1 MPRDARP
8 LQQGPLERHPSGRP
22 ASLRLGA
29 LWLTLLLS
37 APGLAG
43 PAQLPAP
50 PPPAAAPVPAT
61 AQAAALAERIRRVL
75 DAPRFQAASWG
86 VEVLSLDSGRVLFA
100 RNPRQAFL
108 PASNAKLFTVAMALQ
123 ELGPERRLRTSLY
136 AAARPGPDGV
146 LAGDLVLYGRGDPT
160 LMRPWTGG
168 PARPDPMEDL
178 VRQLQAQG
186 VRSIQGD
193 LVGDDSYFDA
203 PPYAPGWAWEDL
215 RFAYGAEPTALT
227 IHHNLVDLWV
237 YPAPVAG
244 RPCFLFA
251 QPGHGLFSFRNET
264 STRPAGAAQGVRA
277 DRAPGESTIRVTGSL
292 APGAAPARLTVTI
305 RDGALLAANLL
316 ERALT
321 RHGIPVRGRVRSVH
335 AGDPPEG
342 PEAPGTP
349 KAVAGP
355 KAQGAQ
361 GDPAATGDRS
371 ASSDPTV
378 NANQAASNNPTAH
391 GDQTT
396 TDDRPVSSDPAA
408 NANPAAHGDQPATD
422 NRADMDAA
430 ASAPAGPGRVE
441 LGHLDSPP
449 LRSLVRDL
457 MKDSLNP
464 YAQLLLLQ
472 AGSLRPD
479 LPGDSVQRGLAVLA
493 EWMAKAGLDP
503 GSVQLEDGAGGSRRN
518 LVQPDAIV
526 RLLAH
531 MDHQPEAAA
540 FRDSLPVAGVDG
552 TLRLRM
558 GGTAA
563 QGNLRAKT
571 GTLRGT
577 HALSGYVTSAGG
589 ERLAFA
595 ILLNNDPDGAG
606 QRGPSAQ
613 AGLDAVAEL
622 LAQDPGPATR

>member
-22 ASLRLGA
+22 ATLRLGA
-29 LWLTLLLS
+29 LWLALLLS

-43 PAQLPAP
+43 PAPLPAP
-50 PPPAAAPVPAT
+50 LPPAAAPVPAT

-86 VEVLSLDSGRVLFA
+86 VEVLSLDSGQVLFA

-251 QPGHGLFSFRNET
+251 QPGHGLFSFRNDT
-264 STRPAGAAQGVRA
+264 RTRPAGAAQGVRA

-292 APGAAPARLTVTI
+292 APGAAPVRLTVTI
-305 RDGALLAANLL
+305 RDGALFAANLL
-316 ERALT
+316 ERALA

-361 GDPAATGDRS
+361 SDQAATGDRS
-371 ASSDPTV
+371 ASSDP
-378 NANQAASNNPTAH
+378 AAH
-391 GDQTT
+391 GDQTA
-396 TDDRPVSSDPAA
+396 SS
-408 NANPAAHGDQPATD
+408 DQPASD
-422 NRADMDAA
+422 NRAAMDAA
-430 ASAPAGPGRVE
+430 ASAPARPGRVE

-472 AGSLRPD
+472 AGGLRPD
-479 LPGDSVQRGLAVLA
+479 FPGDSVQRGLAVLA
-493 EWMAKAGLDP
+493 DWMAKAGLDP

-531 MDHQPEAAA
+531 MDGQPEAAA

-595 ILLNNDPDGAG
+595 ILLNNDPDGSG

>member
-1 MPRDARP
+1 MPRDVRHF
-8 LQQGPLERHPSGRP
+8 QQGPLERHPSGRP
-22 ASLRLGA
+22 ATLRLGA

-43 PAQLPAP
+43 PAPLPAP
-50 PPPAAAPVPAT
+50 LPPAAAPVPAT

-86 VEVLSLDSGRVLFA
+86 VEVLSLDSGQVLFA
-100 RNPRQAFL
+100 RNPHQAFL

-168 PARPDPMEDL
+168 PARPDPLEDL

-251 QPGHGLFSFRNET
+251 QPGHGLFSFRNDT
-264 STRPAGAAQGVRA
+264 TTRPAGTAQGVRA

-292 APGAAPARLTVTI
+292 APGAAPVRLTVTI
-305 RDGALLAANLL
+305 RDGALFAANLL
-316 ERALT
+316 ERALA
-321 RHGIPVRGRVRSVH
+321 RHGIPVRGRVRAVH

-349 KAVAGP
+349 KA
-355 KAQGAQ
+355 QGVPS
-361 GDPAATGDRS
+361 DPAATGDRS
-371 ASSDPTV
+371 ASSDP
-378 NANQAASNNPTAH
+378 AAHA
-391 GDQTT
+391 DQTA
-396 TDDRPVSSDPAA
+396 SSDPAA
-408 NANPAAHGDQPATD
+408 NTDQTASSDPAAHGDPTASSDLAAHGDQPASD
-422 NRADMDAA
+422 NRAGMDTA
-430 ASAPAGPGRVE
+430 ASFPAGPGRVE

-472 AGSLRPD
+472 AGGLRPD

-493 EWMAKAGLDP
+493 DWMAKAGLDP

-531 MDHQPEAAA
+531 MDRQPEAAA

-622 LAQDPGPATR
+622 LARDPGPGTR

>member
-1 MPRDARP
+1 MPRDVRP
-8 LQQGPLERHPSGRP
+8 FQQGPLERHPSGRP
-22 ASLRLGA
+22 ATLRLGA

-37 APGLAG
+37 APGLAA
-43 PAQLPAP
+43 PAHLPAP
-50 PPPAAAPVPAT
+50 LPPAAAPVPAT

-86 VEVLSLDSGRVLFA
+86 VEVLSLDSGQVLFA
-100 RNPRQAFL
+100 RNPHQAFL

-251 QPGHGLFSFRNET
+251 QPGHGLFSFRNDT
-264 STRPAGAAQGVRA
+264 TTRPAGAAQGVRA

-292 APGAAPARLTVTI
+292 APGAAPVRLTVTI
-305 RDGALLAANLL
+305 RDGALFAANLL
-316 ERALT
+316 ERALA
-321 RHGIPVRGRVRSVH
+321 RHGIPVRGRVRAVH

-355 KAQGAQ
+355 KAQGV
-361 GDPAATGDRS
+361 P
-371 ASSDPTV
+371 
-378 NANQAASNNPTAH
+378 
-391 GDQTT
+391 
-396 TDDRPVSSDPAA
+396 SDPAA
-408 NANPAAHGDQPATD
+408 LADQPASD
-422 NRADMDAA
+422 NRAGMDTA
-430 ASAPAGPGRVE
+430 ASFPAGPGRVE

-472 AGSLRPD
+472 AGGLRPD
-479 LPGDSVQRGLAVLA
+479 FPGDSVQRGLAVLA
-493 EWMAKAGLDP
+493 DWMAKAGLDP

-531 MDHQPEAAA
+531 MDGQPEAAA

-622 LAQDPGPATR
+622 LAQDPGPGTR

>member
-1 MPRDARP
+1 MPRDVRP
-8 LQQGPLERHPSGRP
+8 FQQGPLERHPSGRP
-22 ASLRLGA
+22 ATLRLGA

-43 PAQLPAP
+43 PAPLPAP
-50 PPPAAAPVPAT
+50 LPPAAAPVPAT

-86 VEVLSLDSGRVLFA
+86 VEVLSLDSGQVLFA
-100 RNPRQAFL
+100 RNPHQAFL

-168 PARPDPMEDL
+168 PARPDPLEDL

-251 QPGHGLFSFRNET
+251 QPGHGLFSFRNDT
-264 STRPAGAAQGVRA
+264 TTRPAGAAQGVRA

-292 APGAAPARLTVTI
+292 APGAAPVRLTVTI
-305 RDGALLAANLL
+305 RDGALFAANLL
-316 ERALT
+316 ERALA
-321 RHGIPVRGRVRSVH
+321 RHGIPVRGRVRAVH

-355 KAQGAQ
+355 KAQGV
-361 GDPAATGDRS
+361 P
-371 ASSDPTV
+371 
-378 NANQAASNNPTAH
+378 
-391 GDQTT
+391 
-396 TDDRPVSSDPAA
+396 SDPAA
-408 NANPAAHGDQPATD
+408 LADQPASD
-422 NRADMDAA
+422 NRAGMDTA
-430 ASAPAGPGRVE
+430 ASFPAGPGRVE

-472 AGSLRPD
+472 AGGLRPD

-493 EWMAKAGLDP
+493 DWMAKAGLDP

-531 MDHQPEAAA
+531 MDRQPEAAA

-622 LAQDPGPATR
+622 LAQDPGPGTR